1 MKYTSIILLMLV
13 ILAVIINKNADCNS
27 MVKLS
32 RLDRKTLKKIIG
44 MRKLVQSLEN
54 QDENQQSKIEFK
66 NSREMQKE
74 NQKVKKEKQRL
85 FI

>member
-1 MKYTSIILLMLV
+1 MKYTTIILLMLV

-66 NSREMQKE
+66 NSRE